1 MTATNE
7 YKNTHF
13 ARQTTYIG
21 RFAPSPTGSLH
32 FGSLLAATASYLDA
46 KAHQGKWLIRIE
58 DVDTVR
64 CKSEYT
70 REILDA
76 LHAHGFHSDKKIRL
90 QSEHFADYR
99 AALIQLLPR
108 LYPCFC
114 SRKTRQNSPKQA
126 IYPRTCLY
134 SPPHALEQDEQK
146 SFIKRKIAEAGM
158 PENIQTQA
166 AALRLFLGDRKIS
179 FTDRLYGEI
188 SSCAASDFSDPIL
201 LRRDGNFAYNL
212 AVVIDDIIQGI
223 NSVVRGRDLLDT
235 SATQIAIYEILGI
248 KPPVYLHLPLITD
261 KNKRKLSKQN
271 QAPALDNSKASEN
284 LIAVLKCLNQ
294 DISGIEDNFPPEKIL
309 AIAIKNWNEE
319 KIPKEIE
326 YQLEN

>member
-1 MTATNE
+1 MTVTNE

-21 RFAPSPTGSLH
+21 RFAPSPTGHLH

-46 KAHQGKWLIRIE
+46 KAHHGKWLIRIE

-70 REILDA
+70 REILSS
-76 LHAHGFHSDKKIRL
+76 LHAHGFHSDTKIRL
-90 QSEHFADYR
+90 QSEHFSDYR
-99 AALIQLLPR
+99 AALIKLLPR

-114 SRKTRQNSPKQA
+114 SRKTRQNSLNNNG

-134 SPPHALEQDEQK
+134 SPPNNFSSDEQK
-146 SFIKRKIAEAGM
+146 AFIIQKITEAGTA
-158 PENIQTQA
+158 NQQ

-179 FTDRLYGEI
+179 FTDRLYGKINSSTEI
-188 SSCAASDFSDPIL
+188 DMSDPIL

-212 AVVIDDIIQGI
+212 AVVVDDIIQSI
-223 NSVVRGRDLLDT
+223 NSVVRGKDLLDT
-235 SATQIAIYEILGI
+235 TATQIAIYEMFGYS
-248 KPPVYLHLPLITD
+248 PPSYLHLPLITD
-261 KNKRKLSKQN
+261 NNNRKLSKQN
-271 QAPALDNSKASEN
+271 QAPCLDNSKASEN
-284 LIAVLKCLNQ
+284 LITVLKYLNQ

-309 AIAIKNWNEE
+309 AIAVENWNEE

-326 YQLEN
+326 VIA